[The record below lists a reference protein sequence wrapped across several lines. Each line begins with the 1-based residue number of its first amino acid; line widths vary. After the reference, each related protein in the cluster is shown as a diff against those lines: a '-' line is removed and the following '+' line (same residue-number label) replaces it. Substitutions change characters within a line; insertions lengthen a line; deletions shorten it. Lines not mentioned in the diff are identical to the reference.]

1 MSWLYT
7 FMTPVLLL
15 VASCAGPVTRDMPA
29 PVSGQDTPV
38 IVSADEIPEPE
49 PIRYRR
55 PEGYNVRISI
65 ADSAI
70 ADARRNRRSFYRVLI
85 DGEEAGRTTIA
96 QESAPKTLDLLLA
109 GDRHRIRLEKYVLDE
124 RNERY
129 ERVRDTQQPALQ
141 YTLIPDPERILLLKI
156 DHQSGGRTVTIV
168 EDFERE

>member
-15 VASCAGPVTRDMPA
+15 IASCAGPVPRDVPVTVTGDDA
-29 PVSGQDTPV
+29 PVV
-38 IVSADEIPEPE
+38 IPGNEVPEPE

-55 PEGYNVRISI
+55 PEEYNVRIII
-65 ADSAI
+65 ADPAV
-70 ADARRNRRSFYRVLI
+70 ADACRDRRSFYRVLI

-96 QESAPKTLDLLLA
+96 PESAPKSLDLMLT
-109 GDRHRIRLEKYVLDE
+109 GERHRLRLEKYILDV

-129 ERVRDTQQPALQ
+129 ERVRDAQQPELRHVV
-141 YTLIPDPERILLLKI
+141 IPDPERILLLKI
-156 DHQSGGRTVTIV
+156 DHQSGSRAASIV